1 MRMNI
6 YCGFMRDTIIKKKV
20 HIKSNMFIYS
30 GCLECRGTGIFD
42 CGIPEM
48 KGTCIQCKGTGI
60 QYFGMM

>member
-1 MRMNI
+1 
-6 YCGFMRDTIIKKKV
+6 MRDTIIKKKV